1 MNLYEIEFSI
11 KEKVDIPEDM
21 MEEYGIP
28 EGVDINDLHQHVS
41 RTMHLGGENF
51 FDVQEE
57 AISMI
62 EEIFFEDVPEEE
74 IFYEI
79 IGIKQVE
86 GVFIANW
93 PFTENPMDKAEHMSD
108 EDVMFVKC
116 PECEEVFRIA
126 EDGWDWLVCKKCGF
140 KIMKDQ
146 LLKLGKHWVVVKLGK
161 DTHNTNK

>member
-11 KEKVDIPEDM
+11 KEKIEISEDM
-21 MEEYGIP
+21 IEEYGLP

-57 AISMI
+57 AIAMI

-86 GVFIANW
+86 GVWIANW
-93 PFTENPMDKAEHMSD
+93 PLIENP
-108 EDVMFVKC
+108 
-116 PECEEVFRIA
+116 FR
-126 EDGWDWLVCKKCGF
+126 
-140 KIMKDQ
+140 
-146 LLKLGKHWVVVKLGK
+146 
-161 DTHNTNK
+161 